1 MSSRS
6 NGGTNEA
13 LSSSIRM
20 RRSSSSSASARTTTL
35 ACWRSPSREYASR
48 ARSPSSVL
56 AACCWSRSRKS
67 PSGRDE
73 RKRCRSR
80 GTEGDL
86 RVGEASIYLAYLVA
100 SRREPHLRLGRGD
113 RDHGARLAVGG
124 RRRGDDD
131 ALAGLEVVA
140 GRRRQPLD
148 RGVVGQGRGRLAAVR
163 ARHGD
168 GLAVELGQRAGQAR
182 SAEASPALAVASARA
197 VATARAALALLSR
210 RPALSP
216 LAALAV
222 ARARAA
228 SALSGLTATG
238 LTGRAVG
245 RLAAG
250 WTAEAGEAAE
260 RGPAGAGRD
269 DLELVD
275 DQLAVDVLAAAE
287 DAVADLE
294 VGRRDAGLAHE
305 GRLVVQR
312 HV

>member
-168 GLAVELGQRAGQAR
+168 GLAVGLGQRAGQAR
-182 SAEASPALAVASARA
+182 SAEASPALA

-250 WTAEAGEAAE
+250 WTAEA
-260 RGPAGAGRD
+260 
-269 DLELVD
+269 
-275 DQLAVDVLAAAE
+275 
-287 DAVADLE
+287 
-294 VGRRDAGLAHE
+294 
-305 GRLVVQR
+305 
-312 HV
+312 